1 MIKRIFKYLPV
12 LEIIVGI
19 TLLTRELYQL
29 KRLPSIHDNLYG
41 GLVDFFKY
49 KEDAYGLIILW
60 STLIIAGLF
69 GLKNE
74 KLKWLS
80 NWILIIVIIGLVLVP
95 FILALKQKEV
105 LAIILG
111 ALLMGLVYVLILIT
125 NSNLFNDLKISN
137 TDKLISTIIGLIIV
151 LSYWGFEL
159 LIF

>member
-95 FILALKQKEV
+95 FILVLTQKEV

-111 ALLMGLVYVLILIT
+111 ILLLGLIYVLIQVA
-125 NSNLFNDLKISN
+125 NSNHFIELKISN
-137 TDKLISTIIGLIIV
+137 TNKLISTIIGLIVV
-151 LSYWGFEL
+151 LSYWVLEL
-159 LIF
+159 RIF